1 VETFMYMGMEYPKD
15 SIYAEEMCKH
25 MFAPDFSS
33 FSLDLWEKTKKFGE
47 DNNMTVAQM
56 AEHLSEENKGK
67 TALGDPQQV
76 VNAIDDF
83 LKTKKD

>member
-1 VETFMYMGMEYPKD
+1 MEYPKD

-33 FSLDLWEKTKKFGE
+33 FSLDLWAQTKQFGL
-47 DNNMTVAQM
+47 DNNMTVEDM

-67 TALGDPQQV
+67 PSLGDPQQV
-76 VNAIDDF
+76 INSIDTF
-83 LKTKKD
+83 LKEKKD